1 MNAMPRAVDSQAVLA
16 VVTWMKAYQLLPC
29 AAAIGG
35 QTAGMTTPNRP
46 QAIRPAGVSV
56 SSQPTRVSTV
66 IHSRSRQVAGSVIR
80 KPNRAQKLGGCPSR
94 RAGSDREGAPMGAPH
109 QSPA

>member
-1 MNAMPRAVDSQAVLA
+1 MNVMPRAADSQAVLA

-29 AAAIGG
+29 AVTIGC
-35 QTAGMTTPNRP
+35 QTAGMTRPNRP

-66 IHSRSRQVAGSVIR
+66 IHTRSRQVAGSAIR
-80 KPNRAQKLGGCPSR
+80 KPTGPRSSVAVLRDGPAQ
-94 RAGSDREGAPMGAPH
+94 AGTGH
-109 QSPA
+109 